1 MSTCSQSSLEM
12 CDFVPNIPS
21 VYNVTHPFFFNV
33 GQILNCI
40 LYCSTAFKVLKNPL
54 QKKLKK
60 CLKGGVS
67 PNFRQSLK
75 FYAFLF
81 NLSLTNIGG

>member
-60 CLKGGVS
+60 CLKGGGGVS
-67 PNFRQSLK
+67 KLQTKSEVLCFS
-75 FYAFLF
+75 F
-81 NLSLTNIGG
+81 